1 MRNVKCPFCGEPC
14 IRHGI
19 RNTNISHVFRCGT
32 IGPDEN
38 DEYQTGHT
46 CDIMMY
52 NRLLDEKDKEIK
64 RLKKTM
70 LKRVDR
76 FF

>member
-1 MRNVKCPFCGEPC
+1 MNLPKCPFCSEPC
-14 IRHGI
+14 VRQGI
-19 RNTNISHVFRCGT
+19 ENVFRCGT

-52 NRLLDEKDKEIK
+52 NRLLDEKDKEIE

-70 LKRVDR
+70 LKRVNR